1 MPMPAVL
8 GTIAQ
13 EGQAGGGGGGGGT
26 TDPTIGTGESGNYD
40 KAISFTGYD
49 GSTNPFPL
57 VFSSNGSDYSNGTA
71 TMNVEVDGLNEYQ
84 GGSNRQIR
92 IFGYIREGS
101 SDTSNPSWT
110 LHSLSASLSG
120 GASASLNTASY
131 NQYQDNTLST
141 RGYTG
146 IGAYV
151 NISAGGGRGGLTW
164 GAAGDTI
171 QFKVKAQIGG
181 DNAINTS
188 SGGVDITTSLTYAN

>member
-40 KAISFTGYD
+40 KAISFIGYD
-49 GSTNPFPL
+49 GSTVVFPL
-57 VFSSNGSDYSNGTA
+57 AFTSNGSDYSNGTA
-71 TMNVEVDGLNEYQ
+71 AIDVEAFAINAYQ
-84 GGSNRQIR
+84 SGGTRQIR

-101 SDTSNPSWT
+101 SDTSSPSWT

-120 GASASLNTASY
+120 GASAALNTSSY
-131 NQYQDNTLST
+131 NQHQDNTLST

-151 NISAGGGRGGLTW
+151 NISAGGGRGGLVW

-181 DNAINTS
+181 DDAINTS
-188 SGGVDITTSLTYAN
+188 SGGVDITTTITYAS